1 MGIGS
6 IVCINGEYLRAE
18 KAAVNVSDQGVLFGV
33 GIFETIRVESGRP
46 CVLSLHLSRLTG
58 SAGELGLHLPFE
70 IQEIGDMV
78 CRTAQMNGV
87 VRGGLRLTLTGG
99 GAAGPVVFIQA
110 RPWPYGEEQYRRGF
124 SAGFSTIRR
133 NEGSP
138 LVRHKTLNYFE
149 NMIAR
154 REAGAS
160 GWDEALFLNNSG
172 MLTEGAVSNIFIVNS
187 GRVITP
193 DIECGLLPGVTRGR
207 IIGICSRLGI
217 VAEER
222 AVRPEELAGARE
234 AFLTNALMGVM
245 PLTRVAGA
253 PVGHGAPGGITR
265 AVMEEVG
272 KDFTQGGSPL
282 CFSGG

>member
-6 IVCINGEYLRAE
+6 IICINGEYLRPE
-18 KAAVNVSDQGVLFGV
+18 KAAVNVSDHGVLFGI
-33 GIFETIRVESGRP
+33 GIFETIRVEGGSP
-46 CVLSLHLSRLTG
+46 CVLDLHLSRLTV
-58 SAGELGLHLPFE
+58 SAGELGLQLPFG
-70 IQEIGDMV
+70 IQEMGDMV
-78 CRTAQMNGV
+78 CRTAKMNGM

-99 GAAGPVVFIQA
+99 GTEGPVVFIQA
-110 RPWPYGEEQYRRGF
+110 RPLPYGEEHYRRGF
-124 SAGFSTIRR
+124 SAGFSSIRR

-149 NMIAR
+149 NIIAR

-172 MLTEGAVSNIFIVNS
+172 MLTEGAVSNIFIVNGGS
-187 GRVITP
+187 VITP
-193 DIECGLLPGVTRGR
+193 DTECGLLPGVTRGR
-207 IIGICSRLGI
+207 VVGICRRLGI
-217 VAEER
+217 AVEER
-222 AVRPEELAGARE
+222 AVRPDELAGARE

-265 AVMEEVG
+265 AVMEEIE
-272 KDFTQGGSPL
+272 KD
-282 CFSGG
+282 